1 MKKVVSVVALLLV
14 CMVAL
19 CACTPS
25 KDALEKKFK
34 NEGYLAVRV
43 PVSDYG
49 DYDVDYAFGATKVT
63 ESITVIV
70 FKSSSDA
77 KSFYNKCKENGNM
90 KNLAKKGKAV
100 AWGTEGAIKIF
111 K

>member
-1 MKKVVSVVALLLV
+1 MKKVVSVVAMLLV

-25 KDALEKKFK
+25 KDNLEKKFK
-34 NEGYLAVRV
+34 DEGYLAISV

-49 DYDVDYAFGATKVT
+49 DYDVDYAFGATKLT
-63 ESITVIV
+63 ESITVIA
-70 FKSSSDA
+70 FKNGSDA
-77 KSFYNKCKENGNM
+77 KDFYNKCKENGDK
-90 KNLAKKGKAV
+90 KNLAKKGNAV
-100 AWGTEGAIKIF
+100 AWGTEGAIKLF